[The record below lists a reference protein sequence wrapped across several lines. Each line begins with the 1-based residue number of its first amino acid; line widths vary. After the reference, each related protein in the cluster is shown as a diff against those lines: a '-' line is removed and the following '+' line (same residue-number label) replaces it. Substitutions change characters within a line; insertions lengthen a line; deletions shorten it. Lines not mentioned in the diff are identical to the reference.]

1 MTMKLCSE
9 YIDFRQAYR
18 IYNSAKPQNTIAYE
32 EELEIAKQRV
42 IEEGYDGLIVL
53 TKRDSYEKKNNQ

>member
-1 MTMKLCSE
+1 MKLCAE

-18 IYNSAKPQNTIAYE
+18 IYNPAKPQNTIAYE

-42 IEEGYDGLIVL
+42 IEEGYDGLIIF
-53 TKRDSYEKKNNQ
+53 DEEG